1 MVLSQE
7 ISQNVSLEI
16 SLWLRKEKNKI
27 LNLKCKEWIKFE
39 GEINSM
45 STYNKTWIKGYSEWR
60 LVSTKD
66 HYNSKPHMKALWSFI
81 SSILKMPAE
90 VGQKDVGVSVSLEKV
105 KRKANIAYFAAKNTS
120 FRKFPNLVDLV
131 TREGNMNFEK
141 DIGSLYVNKN
151 CSLKLIS
158 AHGESSVKNVAG
170 VVSKLT
176 FFSILMDGWTIHGKE
191 KEGGY
196 I

>member
-1 MVLSQE
+1 
-7 ISQNVSLEI
+7 
-16 SLWLRKEKNKI
+16 
-27 LNLKCKEWIKFE
+27 
-39 GEINSM
+39 
-45 STYNKTWIKGYSEWR
+45 
-60 LVSTKD
+60 
-66 HYNSKPHMKALWSFI
+66 MKALWSFI

-170 VVSKLT
+170 VVSKDMFKAFLYRS
-176 FFSILMDGWTIHGKE
+176 FDLIKMSADGDIIDTYLG
-191 KEGGY
+191 
-196 I
+196 